1 MEYSEIKAF
10 LNDTPQY
17 GETTGVERAG
27 KLLELLGNPDK
38 NLKIIHIAGTNGKG
52 SVCSYIDD
60 ILKKSGYKTGLFTS
74 PHLVTIRERIQ
85 VDGELISREDFTQYF
100 NKVYEA
106 ELADVNRLLGNTD
119 STVSTETS
127 LEGYSGGG
135 YVMGLSDRAVTEG
148 GGIRNTVGGAGSGR

>member
-60 ILKKSGYKTGLFTS
+60 ILKKRNYCLPSHLYFKIVENSSQICQVKYDAYSDKYSIHTDDGYHWEVK
-74 PHLVTIRERIQ
+74 IYQE
-85 VDGELISREDFTQYF
+85 
-100 NKVYEA
+100 
-106 ELADVNRLLGNTD
+106 
-119 STVSTETS
+119 
-127 LEGYSGGG
+127 
-135 YVMGLSDRAVTEG
+135 
-148 GGIRNTVGGAGSGR
+148 

>member
-10 LNDTPQY
+10 LNGTPQY

-60 ILKKSGYKTGLFTS
+60 ILKKSVRFL
-74 PHLVTIRERIQ
+74 
-85 VDGELISREDFTQYF
+85 
-100 NKVYEA
+100 
-106 ELADVNRLLGNTD
+106 RLYIFP
-119 STVSTETS
+119 V
-127 LEGYSGGG
+127 
-135 YVMGLSDRAVTEG
+135 
-148 GGIRNTVGGAGSGR
+148 I

>member
-17 GETTGVERAG
+17 VETTGVERAG

-60 ILKKSGYKTGLFTS
+60 ILKKSGYKTGLFT
-74 PHLVTIRERIQ
+74 
-85 VDGELISREDFTQYF
+85 
-100 NKVYEA
+100 
-106 ELADVNRLLGNTD
+106 
-119 STVSTETS
+119 
-127 LEGYSGGG
+127 
-135 YVMGLSDRAVTEG
+135 
-148 GGIRNTVGGAGSGR
+148 

>member
-38 NLKIIHIAGTNGKG
+38 NLKIIHISGTNGKG

-60 ILKKSGYKTGLFTS
+60 IFYQKVGTTFNYFQKK
-74 PHLVTIRERIQ
+74 
-85 VDGELISREDFTQYF
+85 
-100 NKVYEA
+100 
-106 ELADVNRLLGNTD
+106 NRK
-119 STVSTETS
+119 S
-127 LEGYSGGG
+127 
-135 YVMGLSDRAVTEG
+135 
-148 GGIRNTVGGAGSGR
+148 

>member
-60 ILKKSGYKTGLFTS
+60 ILKKSLEIFEEVYN
-74 PHLVTIRERIQ
+74 
-85 VDGELISREDFTQYF
+85 GEKLRLI
-100 NKVYEA
+100 
-106 ELADVNRLLGNTD
+106 GI
-119 STVSTETS
+119 TVSN
-127 LEGYSGGG
+127 L
-135 YVMGLSDRAVTEG
+135 VDLN
-148 GGIRNTVGGAGSGR
+148 IRQLTFFKS

>member
-100 NKVYEA
+100 NKVYETA
-106 ELADVNRLLGNTD
+106 RANNLKLAYFDFFF
-119 STVSTETS
+119 
-127 LEGYSGGG
+127 
-135 YVMGLSDRAVTEG
+135 
-148 GGIRNTVGGAGSGR
+148 GAAMLYLINARSIM

>member
-85 VDGELISREDFTQYF
+85 VDGELISR
-100 NKVYEA
+100 
-106 ELADVNRLLGNTD
+106 D
-119 STVSTETS
+119 S
-127 LEGYSGGG
+127 
-135 YVMGLSDRAVTEG
+135 R
-148 GGIRNTVGGAGSGR
+148 